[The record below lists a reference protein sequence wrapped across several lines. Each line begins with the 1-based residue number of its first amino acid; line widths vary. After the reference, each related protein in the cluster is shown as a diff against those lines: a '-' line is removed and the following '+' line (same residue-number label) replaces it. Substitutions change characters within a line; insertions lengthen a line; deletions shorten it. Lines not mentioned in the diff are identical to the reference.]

1 MGYTKLF
8 STIVTSSI
16 WTADDATRIV
26 WITMLAISDKNG
38 EIHAS
43 IPGLARLAG
52 VSLEACE
59 KAITTFLSPDAY
71 SRTKE
76 DEGRRLEVIDGGW
89 MLLNHAKYRRMA
101 SDEERKEQAA
111 VRQQRFRDRH
121 AQNNAPVTP
130 PSRKNNGK
138 ESKVTTESRQKS
150 HTDTEAE
157 ADSNTEVPEVQKQ
170 SKPEGKGTQAE
181 LEAYAVEIGLPAS
194 DGTAMFDHWTANGW
208 KNGRTPSKCWKA
220 GMRKWKGQGWMPSQ
234 KLIHNG
240 SKPRNQAYQGGA
252 SATAGK
258 TADQVGNLFGEQQ
271 HDEA

>member
-38 EIHAS
+38 EIHAA

-59 KAITTFLSPDAY
+59 KAVLTFLSPDPY

-89 MLLNHAKYRRMA
+89 LLINHAKYRRMA
-101 SDEERKEQAA
+101 SDEERKEQSAI
-111 VRQQRFRDRH
+111 RQQRFRDRH
-121 AQNNAPVTP
+121 AKNNSPVTP
-130 PSRKNNGK
+130 PSRNNNGK
-138 ESKVTTESRQKS
+138 ESIVTQESRQKS
-150 HTDTEAE
+150 HSEAK
-157 ADSNTEVPEVQKQ
+157 ADSHTKAVPEVQKPAK
-170 SKPEGKGTQAE
+170 SEGKGTQLE

-208 KNGRTPSKCWKA
+208 KNGSTASKCWRA

-234 KLIHNG
+234 KVIHNG
-240 SKPRNQAYQGGA
+240 KPRNQAYQGGA

-258 TADQVGNLFGEQQ
+258 TADQIGNLFGEQ
-271 HDEA
+271 HDEP

>member
-38 EIHAS
+38 EIHAA

-59 KAITTFLSPDAY
+59 KAISIFLAPDQY

-89 MLLNHAKYRRMA
+89 LLINHAKYRRMA
-101 SDEERKEQAA
+101 SDEERKEQSAI
-111 VRQQRFRDRH
+111 RQQRFRDRH
-121 AQNNAPVTP
+121 GKSNAPVTP
-130 PSRKNNGK
+130 PSRKNNVK
-138 ESKVTTESRQKS
+138 ASIVTPESRQKS
-150 HTDTEAE
+150 QAEAE
-157 ADSNTEVPEVQKQ
+157 ADSNTKAVPEVQKP

-208 KNGRTPSKCWKA
+208 KNGSNPVKNWKA
-220 GMRKWKGQGWMPSQ
+220 GIQKWKQNGWLPSQ
-234 KLIHNG
+234 KDIKGN
-240 SKPRNQAYQGGA
+240 SKPKGVIPDG
-252 SATAGK
+252 
-258 TADQVGNLFGEQQ
+258 FGV
-271 HDEA
+271 